1 MRGRPNPQRSMLAI
15 VDLEERIPRDHPL
28 RRIKEVA
35 DAALERLSPTFDRMY
50 ARVGRASVP
59 PERLLKASL
68 LIALYSVRSERAF
81 CEELEYNLLYR
92 WFLDMDLMERSFDA
106 TVFTK
111 NRQRLLAH
119 DAGRALFDEGVWA
132 ADGEGLLSDEHFS
145 VDGTLI
151 EGRGQPQELSVPGGA
166 TAADGRRSGQPLGG
180 LPGERR
186 SNETHASTTDLR
198 GAPAAQGAGQG
209 GPAGV
214 PEPRPDGEPPRSAD
228 GLHGQLGDRHGRA
241 GCGAGAPGRG
251 PGTGLPPAHAGGRPR
266 LRHQGLCAG
275 HPDTTGDPACGA

>member
-15 VDLEERIPRDHPL
+15 VDLEERVPRDHPL

-35 DAALERLSPTFDRMY
+35 DAALERLSPEFDRMY

-68 LIALYSVRSERAF
+68 LIALYSARSERAF
-81 CEELEYNLLYR
+81 CEELEYNLLFR

-111 NRQRLLAH
+111 NRQRLM
-119 DAGRALFDEGVWA
+119 DYDVGRALFDEVVWA

-151 EGRGQPQELSVPGGA
+151 EAAASLKSFRPKEGPPPPTDDDPGNPPRALRARQRFRRTCGAHQPRTWGAAPGASGPVRPPKYRFRRP
-166 TAADGRRSGQPLGG
+166 RRS
-180 LPGERR
+180 R
-186 SNETHASTTDLR
+186 
-198 GAPAAQGAGQG
+198 
-209 GPAGV
+209 
-214 PEPRPDGEPPRSAD
+214 
-228 GLHGQLGDRHGRA
+228 
-241 GCGAGAPGRG
+241 
-251 PGTGLPPAHAGGRPR
+251 
-266 LRHQGLCAG
+266 
-275 HPDTTGDPACGA
+275 